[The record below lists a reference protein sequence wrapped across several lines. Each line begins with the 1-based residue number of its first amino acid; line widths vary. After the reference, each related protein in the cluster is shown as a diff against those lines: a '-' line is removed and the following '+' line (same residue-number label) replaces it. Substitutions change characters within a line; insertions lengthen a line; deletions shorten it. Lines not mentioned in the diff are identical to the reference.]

1 MNYLP
6 MNLTLYFIT
15 EITLIDIKKLWNK
28 LIIPEQ
34 SAFTDQLILLYLYC
48 YPLSS
53 RLYCRL
59 RSFTESAFRLV
70 GFTTGRE
77 FHPALKF
84 IFNLCVYNNPF
95 PPGCQVRFYHS
106 PDRPPRCKSRI
117 SDNWLI
123 FSRISLRVIP
133 SLKVRS
139 SKTSALLRP
148 PSIKKQSVLLH
159 FR

>member
-1 MNYLP
+1 MSSKN
-6 MNLTLYFIT
+6 
-15 EITLIDIKKLWNK
+15 KKLRN
-28 LIIPEQ
+28 IPIPEHRK
-34 SAFTDQLILLYLYC
+34 LNVHYLL
-48 YPLSS
+48 LSS

-70 GFTTGRE
+70 GFTPGRE

-84 IFNLCVYNNPF
+84 VFNLCVYNNPF

>member
-1 MNYLP
+1 MQSYKKSRKKIFFHP
-6 MNLTLYFIT
+6 DFTVGFGIT
-15 EITLIDIKKLWNK
+15 PNHAL
-28 LIIPEQ
+28 
-34 SAFTDQLILLYLYC
+34 
-48 YPLSS
+48 
-53 RLYCRL
+53 
-59 RSFTESAFRLV
+59 RLV

-84 IFNLCVYNNPF
+84 VFNLCVYNNPF